1 MRIGATKELGR
12 HEIPQWSGRPFLMD
26 RRGDGVPIIQ
36 EETLR
41 LAGRPAE
48 YTLIDDSE
56 LRLVLPAA
64 SFAVDE

>member
-1 MRIGATKELGR
+1 
-12 HEIPQWSGRPFLMD
+12 MD

-36 EETLR
+36 AVAPLR

-56 LRLVLPAA
+56 LRLVLPGAA
-64 SFAVDE
+64 LHPSTPLSTR